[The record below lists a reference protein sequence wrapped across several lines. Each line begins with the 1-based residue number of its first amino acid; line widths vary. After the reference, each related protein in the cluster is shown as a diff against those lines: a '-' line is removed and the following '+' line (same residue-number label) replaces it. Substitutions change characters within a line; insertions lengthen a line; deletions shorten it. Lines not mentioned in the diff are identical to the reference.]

1 MGRVFEN
8 LSSCTNVEKREG
20 EKASSFAIFSIANVL
35 AFVRWI
41 ASPFATRILLDL
53 SVGAKLSR
61 RELYLSSRD
70 FLSAVSCTILT
81 RWVIY
86 SQL

>member
-41 ASPFATRILLDL
+41 ASPFATRILLNL
-53 SVGAKLSR
+53 SVGAK
-61 RELYLSSRD
+61 LSSRD